1 MVAEPPSLHAVSSRG
16 RCKRGRPPHCGG
28 GGSGGPPPGHFR
40 IFKVQ
45 GYILG
50 NFWPIW
56 LSVLAPLNKA
66 FAA

>member
-1 MVAEPPSLHAVSSRG
+1 MQCQVGVGVRGGMPPPTVG
-16 RCKRGRPPHCGG
+16 E
-28 GGSGGPPPGHFR
+28 GGSRGPPPGNFR
-40 IFKVQ
+40 IFKVP

>member
-16 RCKRGRPPHCGG
+16 RCKRGLPPPTGG
-28 GGSGGPPPGHFR
+28 GLGDLPWEILEF
-40 IFKVQ
+40 FKVL

-50 NFWPIW
+50 HFWPIW
-56 LSVLAPLNKA
+56 LSALAPLNKA